1 MTSKGPMVGLAAL
14 VLIGACGAGIQS
26 REHPSDQTE
35 IVVPT
40 VETSTTSIHVQQ
52 DLPPDSTRPEVGAS
66 DPQGTSI
73 SAAGPAPVTEEQT
86 TTTSTSTTST
96 STSTDDVIDLQSVF
110 EALNALDSM
119 LDDFESEVGA
129 IDLEEEEGATP

>member
-1 MTSKGPMVGLAAL
+1 MTSNGPMVGLAAL

-35 IVVPT
+35 IVVPA
-40 VETSTTSIHVQQ
+40 VGASTTSIHVDQ
-52 DLPPDSTRPEVGAS
+52 DLPPESKRPEVRAS
-66 DPQGTSI
+66 DLQGTSI
-73 SAAGPAPVTEEQT
+73 STAGPASVTEEQT
-86 TTTSTSTTST
+86 TTTTTSNT
-96 STSTDDVIDLQSVF
+96 TTSTDDVIDLQSVF